1 MKKNALLLAAIALL
15 PITAGAQEAST
26 ADEAEE
32 IVVAQ
37 PQPMQQDS
45 APLSYTLV
53 IKSDQ
58 AYTVSVKPE
67 QQTKQKAQAAFPRH
81 YLTFSV
87 GDAFFAHEMNMGII
101 VNYDPF
107 PPSYRD
113 WFEDDIYTSRTVR
126 LPNFELSYYYA
137 FRKWFLLGAEVG
149 YNYLGYE
156 QRYVTDNS
164 HYRTN
169 SEHML
174 TMMLSARFEYINNK
188 YFGLYQGLAFGVGL
202 IFGTKDTELQYVSP
216 LPAFQFNLLGMRFG
230 NKVYGTLE
238 LGIGAKGFANIGI
251 GTRF

>member
-87 GDAFFAHEMNMGII
+87 GDAFFAHEMEYGH
-101 VNYDPF
+101 DPNISGSSS
-107 PPSYRD
+107 PHYK
-113 WFEDDIYTSRTVR
+113 WFEDDVYTSRAVY
-126 LPNFELSYYYA
+126 LPCFELSYYYA
-137 FRKWFLLGAEVG
+137 FRQWFLLGAEAG
-149 YNYLGYE
+149 YSYLGYNSN
-156 QRYVTDNS
+156 YVADGS
-164 HYRTN
+164 HYQTYG
-169 SEHML
+169 EHIL
-174 TMMLSARFEYINNK
+174 TVMLSARFQYINKK
-188 YFGLYQGLAFGVGL
+188 YFGLYQNLAFGIGMY
-202 IFGTKDTELQYVSP
+202 FDTMNADLQFVLP